1 MNTPHPAFLPEP
13 APSGSGFLKLWLAG
27 APLWGAAMAF
37 SALSGLYLRL
47 RLETGHLP
55 LVLALFFAGGLLGW
69 AVALPL
75 MRPFMRRWSAER
87 RFAAALLVLTC
98 LTIVATAGLFALQYR
113 IFYAQ
118 WHAAFGSRIWVYQ
131 FVFTTAGAV
140 YQFLVMGLRL
150 YLPVGLLL
158 LIGASLLLAR
168 RMR

>member
-1 MNTPHPAFLPEP
+1 MTTPRRGLPP
-13 APSGSGFLKLWLAG
+13 NGTGFVTLWLAG
-27 APLWGAAMAF
+27 APLWGAAMAL
-37 SALSGLYLRL
+37 SALTGLYLRL

-55 LVLALFFAGGLLGW
+55 MVLALFFAGGLLGW

-75 MRPFMRRWSAER
+75 LRSLIRRWSTER
-87 RFAAALLVLTC
+87 RFAAVLLVLTC
-98 LTIVATAGLFALQYR
+98 ATIFATAGLFALQYR

-150 YLPVGLLL
+150 YLPVGLVLL
-158 LIGASLLLAR
+158 MAASLFLAR

>member
-1 MNTPHPAFLPEP
+1 M
-13 APSGSGFLKLWLAG
+13 LWLAG
-27 APLWGAAMAF
+27 APLWGAAMAL

-69 AVALPL
+69 AVSLPL
-75 MRPFMRRWSAER
+75 LRPFMRRWRAER
-87 RFAAALLVLTC
+87 RFAAVLLVLTC
-98 LTIVATAGLFALQYR
+98 ATILATAGLFALQYR

-118 WHAAFGSRIWVYQ
+118 WHADFGSRIWMYQ
-131 FVFTTAGAV
+131 FLFTSAGAV

-150 YLPVGLLL
+150 YLPVGLALL
-158 LIGASLLLAR
+158 LAVSLFLAR